1 MQPISSSSDRLGGE
15 TQRLD
20 SPGVRIPP
28 PVVYVAAFLISLL
41 LQARFPLPFLAQP
54 VALGLG
60 GVIAAVG
67 ALFIATSIPTM
78 LRGHGTLNTAGPSA
92 ALVVS
97 GPYRFSRNP
106 MYLGLT
112 LLYAGVAVMF
122 AVVWALLFVIPLIL
136 YTQVRVII
144 PEERYLQ
151 RAFGDDY
158 RAYCSQVR
166 RWL

>member
-1 MQPISSSSDRLGGE
+1 MQPISSSSDRLAGG

-20 SPGVRIPP
+20 SPGVRVPP
-28 PVVYVAAFLISLL
+28 PVIYAAALILGLL
-41 LQARFPLPFLAQP
+41 LQARFPLAFLPQP

-60 GVIAAVG
+60 SVIAAVG
-67 ALFIATSIPTM
+67 VLFIATSIPTM

-92 ALVVS
+92 ALVMS

-106 MYLGLT
+106 MYVGLT
-112 LLYAGVAVMF
+112 LLFTGLAVMLT
-122 AVVWALLFVIPLIL
+122 VVWALLFVIPLIF
-136 YTQVRVII
+136 YTQIKVIM

-158 RAYCSQVR
+158 RAYCSRVR
-166 RWL
+166 RWI

>member
-1 MQPISSSSDRLGGE
+1 MQPTSSSSDRLGGG

-20 SPGVRIPP
+20 SPGVRVPP
-28 PVVYVAAFLISLL
+28 PVIYAAAFVLGLL
-41 LQARFPLPFLAQP
+41 LQAQFPLPFLAQA

-92 ALVVS
+92 ALVIS
-97 GPYRFSRNP
+97 GPYRYSRNP
-106 MYLGLT
+106 MYLGLI
-112 LLYAGVAVMF
+112 LLYGGLACTF
-122 AVVWALLFVIPLIL
+122 AVVWALPLLFPLVV
-136 YTQVRVII
+136 YTQVGVIV
-144 PEERYLQ
+144 PEEGYLN
-151 RAFGDDY
+151 RAFGDTYHSY
-158 RAYCSQVR
+158 RTRVR